1 MGMDSLFPL
10 FLILVIRA
18 RLLQLG
24 SEVSIIEDLLEQSG
38 INNATAQ
45 PNSPQRLKSELNFFD
60 ESELDQHLGEDD
72 VMITTLKACYHQI
85 LQEKIH
91 SQ

>member
-1 MGMDSLFPL
+1 M
-10 FLILVIRA
+10 
-18 RLLQLG
+18 
-24 SEVSIIEDLLEQSG
+24 LEQSG

-72 VMITTLKACYHQI
+72 VMITTLKVTIFINHPYRI
-85 LQEKIH
+85 IYFF
-91 SQ
+91 